1 MELLESSKDEIIESF
16 IAQEIKTRQSQIQQS
31 LFNDSVLSE
40 KFGINMKLP
49 SSYRL
54 AKEDDNFVWLR
65 SDLRTGTKDIVV
77 YTVENSF
84 EKSTTFGSKK
94 RFHR

>member
-1 MELLESSKDEIIESF
+1 MNRLLL
-16 IAQEIKTRQSQIQQS
+16 QEIKTRQSQIQQS
-31 LFNDSVLSE
+31 LFNDGVLSR

-77 YTVENSF
+77 YTVNSF

-94 RFHR
+94 EIP

>member
-1 MELLESSKDEIIESF
+1 
-16 IAQEIKTRQSQIQQS
+16 
-31 LFNDSVLSE
+31 
-40 KFGINMKLP
+40 MKLP

-84 EKSTTFGSKK
+84 EKSTTFWVKK
-94 RFHR
+94 EIL